1 MSLLNNHFREAE
13 SEFQSAAQANKTVDI
28 GVKIVLTLSYLNQNW
43 SPVTYA
49 EGTLYYHPGSAA
61 GGLYTPESFSS
72 KPKLDLTA
80 YYSWNRGLGS
90 TPLLDKAPN
99 PNGPPFDHSLGMT
112 GLFSATIRG
121 PLFGTNFSMTVHAL
135 TPYKWDIAFDL
146 INDDNTGFYTG
157 SYLYQSFITVGIGKS
172 LYVSP

>member
-1 MSLLNNHFREAE
+1 MSILNIHFRDAE
-13 SEFQSAAQANKTVDI
+13 SAFQTAAQANKTVDI

-49 EGTLYYHPGSAA
+49 EGTLYYHPGSTG
-61 GGLYTPESFSS
+61 GGLFTPESFSS
-72 KPKLDLTA
+72 KPKFDLTA

-99 PNGPPFDHSLGMT
+99 PNGPPFDHSPGMT
-112 GLFSATIRG
+112 GRLSVTIHG
-121 PLFGTNFSMTVHAL
+121 SLFGGNFSMTVHSSP
-135 TPYKWDIAFDL
+135 PYRWDIAFDL
-146 INDDNTGFYTG
+146 KEDDDTGFYTG
-157 SYLYQSFITVGIGKS
+157 SYKYQSFITVGIGKY